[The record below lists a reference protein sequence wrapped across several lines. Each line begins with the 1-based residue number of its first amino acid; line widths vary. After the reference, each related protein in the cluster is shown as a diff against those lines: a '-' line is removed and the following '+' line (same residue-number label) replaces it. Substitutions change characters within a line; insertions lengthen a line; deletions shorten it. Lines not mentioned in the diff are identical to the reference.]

1 MHKRIA
7 SIAWRSG
14 QQTSHRFRVSVG
26 FLIIAALIG
35 IGVVPVR
42 KGLTVRLRGASSA
55 ARPSRKAGRRSH
67 RRGRGRLLARLFG
80 RR

>member
-1 MHKRIA
+1 MHKKIA
-7 SIAWRSG
+7 AIAWRSG
-14 QQTSHRFRVSVG
+14 QQTTHRFRVSVG

-42 KGLTVRLRGASSA
+42 KGLTVRLRGAPSA
-55 ARPSRKAGRRSH
+55 ARPSRKSAQRPRR
-67 RRGRGRLLARLFG
+67 RRRLLARIFG

>member
-1 MHKRIA
+1 MHKKIA
-7 SIAWRSG
+7 AIAWRGG
-14 QQTSHRFRVSVG
+14 QRTTQRFRVSVG
-26 FLIIAALIG
+26 FLIIAVLIG

-42 KGLTVRLRGASSA
+42 KGLTVRYRGTAPL
-55 ARPSRKAGRRSH
+55 ARSSRKASRRSH